1 MARITQKT
9 LVASVRRVAAMD
21 IPTKLKLVDEMF
33 REQPNMLASVLVQK
47 QLGVSEQKMDFLVQL
62 VLVLFVAMRE
72 SGIDWPCISVDEQ
85 DRQMNKTAGM
95 ASFNQGLAPEL
106 LSVAADFHLKDHPE
120 KVLLA
125 HVVGN
130 ISEWMQ
136 KIEVEES
143 DKYIMLVAI
152 NTVNCLAYCA
162 LPQGGSKRS
171 NSKARPLN

>member
-9 LVASVRRVAAMD
+9 LVDSVRRVAAMD
-21 IPTKLKLVDEMF
+21 VPTKLRLVDEMF

-62 VLVLFVAMRE
+62 VLVMFVAMRE
-72 SGIDWPCISVDEQ
+72 SGIDWPCISVAEQ
-85 DRQMNKTAGM
+85 DRQMNKTAGIV
-95 ASFNQGLAPEL
+95 SLNQGLAPEL
-106 LSVAADFHLKDHPE
+106 LSRAADFHLKEHPE

-125 HVVGN
+125 YVVGN

-143 DKYIMLVAI
+143 DKYIIMAAI
-152 NTVNCLAYCA
+152 NSVNCLAYCA
-162 LPQGGSKRS
+162 LPPGGSKRTIR
-171 NSKARPLN
+171 KARPLN

>member
-1 MARITQKT
+1 MARITQKI
-9 LVASVRRVAAMD
+9 LVDSVRRIATMD
-21 IPTKLKLVDEMF
+21 VPAKLKLVDEMF

-62 VLVLFVAMRE
+62 ILVMFVAMRE

-95 ASFNQGLAPEL
+95 ASFTQGLAPEL
-106 LSVAADFHLKDHPE
+106 LSRVADFHLKDHPE

-125 HVVGN
+125 YVVGN
-130 ISEWMQ
+130 ISEWIQ

-143 DKYIMLVAI
+143 DKYIIISAI

-162 LPQGGSKRS
+162 LPPGGSKRTI
-171 NSKARPLN
+171 NRARPLN